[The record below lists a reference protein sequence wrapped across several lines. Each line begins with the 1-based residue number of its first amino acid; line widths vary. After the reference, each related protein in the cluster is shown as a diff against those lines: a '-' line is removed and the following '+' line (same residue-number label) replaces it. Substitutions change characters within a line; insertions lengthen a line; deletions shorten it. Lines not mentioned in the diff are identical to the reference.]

1 MTPSAPRPPLDTVLT
16 RSVTLTD
23 APAPILAWAP
33 APPGLPTAPT
43 NPPATPRGGTAP
55 TTSVV
60 AAHLTTALR
69 PIDLSQVNWPLTYR
83 LRTLVSER
91 LSQRID
97 ETTDDDARRQIG
109 KMLIPDVLREHHDVA
124 VRTGD
129 TANQIPRAL
138 YEPHRKAVESAI
150 FGYGRWQPLFEDA
163 DVENIEINSWRNT
176 TMVYPD
182 KIVSVPP
189 VADHDGELIEQLVFM
204 STYSPTPRDF
214 SPAHPE
220 MTLNLEDRWRLH
232 AKAFDTS
239 LNGPSIVIRQHK
251 FGATPLA
258 TLADWGMMP
267 ANLPPFLTAAV
278 RARRSILV
286 SGVGGVGK
294 TSLVRSLFLALDP
307 MLGVIV
313 IESDAELFL
322 HQVPGRTRTRSFIAR
337 SGSAEGIGVDGRPI
351 GSYSVSEHFI
361 GALRQNVAI
370 VIVGEVRG
378 PDEAV
383 PMFQSMQ
390 QGAGSISTI
399 HAHHA
404 GATIERLVTAAS
416 QGGAMSSE
424 DAYRQT
430 ATNLHLVIHLD
441 ADDQRSRGGVYRRYI
456 NQIMEIDGLADNG
469 DGTTSS
475 KPATNMI
482 YDVSQPDRPLTATM
496 SSQLR
501 EACFRQGWRGDL

>member
-1 MTPSAPRPPLDTVLT
+1 MTPTAPRPPLDMVLT
-16 RSVTLTD
+16 RSVTLTA

-33 APPGLPTAPT
+33 APAGLPTAPT
-43 NPPATPRGGTAP
+43 GPPADPKGIPAP
-55 TTSVV
+55 GVAGV
-60 AAHLTTALR
+60 AATTALR

-109 KMLIPDVLREHHDVA
+109 KMLIPDVLREHHDDA

-204 STYSPTPRDF
+204 ATYSPTPRDF

-251 FGATPLA
+251 FGATPLS

-294 TSLVRSLFLALDP
+294 TSLVRSLFLALRCLVSLSSSPTRNCSCTRCPAGPGPGASSPAVEAPRGSASTAGLLAPIRSLSTSLERYGRTWPSSSSVRFADP
-307 MLGVIV
+307 MRPSRCSSRCNK
-313 IESDAELFL
+313 E
-322 HQVPGRTRTRSFIAR
+322 PGRSPPSTPTMPGPRS
-337 SGSAEGIGVDGRPI
+337 
-351 GSYSVSEHFI
+351 
-361 GALRQNVAI
+361 
-370 VIVGEVRG
+370 
-378 PDEAV
+378 
-383 PMFQSMQ
+383 
-390 QGAGSISTI
+390 
-399 HAHHA
+399 
-404 GATIERLVTAAS
+404 
-416 QGGAMSSE
+416 
-424 DAYRQT
+424 
-430 ATNLHLVIHLD
+430 
-441 ADDQRSRGGVYRRYI
+441 
-456 NQIMEIDGLADNG
+456 NG
-469 DGTTSS
+469 
-475 KPATNMI
+475 
-482 YDVSQPDRPLTATM
+482 
-496 SSQLR
+496 
-501 EACFRQGWRGDL
+501 W